1 MKKFLTV
8 LLALSVVFTYS
19 FSAVG
24 TVFAVTDE
32 GTFNGNVNQAQAQV
46 TETLNS
52 SYNNVVKNITA
63 AEYDT
68 GYTASKAAWTAAAQL
83 IKDKQLAAITART
96 NEIKGKYADL
106 QDLTVNEI
114 VALYS
119 EAKGD
124 DTKNDFASDA
134 PVLVQG
140 DLNDALYANDDVKD
154 AVARADFA
162 EKKAEALNAVDK
174 INLSIY
180 STTVDKVTKKSGYDL
195 AKEKIAEIKKE
206 INAVTI
212 AANADVSAV
221 KTALGKIGATE
232 TVTYNTA
239 TGEYGT
245 ETATVD
251 AGALKDVVKIV
262 DSTDANVVIG
272 YKLANALNYLTTA
285 KEEAD
290 ATTLAA
296 KKAAYLSRV
305 NANAAQYLASN
316 ATATGDTAAKVKA
329 EKDAYV
335 AGMTAIIN
343 AVTTDAELSA
353 IATSTDTI
361 AVPTTDFFYTA
372 NAVKISDLETVA
384 AKYKAYK
391 DADGNTVKDADAIDK
406 IVADAKVAAYKTN
419 AAWSGYDAAEAEI
432 KSDAT
437 NAAAAVSKEVIEL
450 EKADIEKG
458 RAEALAEGYYAP
470 QRSL

>member
-140 DLNDALYANDDVKD
+140 DLNDALYADVKVKD

-221 KTALGKIGATE
+221 KTALGEIGATE

-353 IATSTDTI
+353 FT
-361 AVPTTDFFYTA
+361 F
-372 NAVKISDLETVA
+372 
-384 AKYKAYK
+384 
-391 DADGNTVKDADAIDK
+391 
-406 IVADAKVAAYKTN
+406 
-419 AAWSGYDAAEAEI
+419 
-432 KSDAT
+432 
-437 NAAAAVSKEVIEL
+437 AAVSPV
-450 EKADIEKG
+450 A
-458 RAEALAEGYYAP
+458 YYCC
-470 QRSL
+470 SNN